1 MPSAAEL
8 AALRS
13 HDLNQLT
20 VLLALL
26 KSRGVSA
33 AARQLGISQPAM
45 SKSLERLRQ
54 EFDDPLLVRV
64 GNAMRLTTTAESLL
78 PVLEA
83 ALDQLGTVFSSTA
96 AFDPARSRGILRIA
110 ASDYVQIV
118 FGAQLL
124 RRLREAAPLMTV
136 EFRPVGNPEPE
147 RLLTDDLVDIAI
159 GRGWPS
165 QALRQQQLYDDPFV
179 CVVGRDNTRVPDRL
193 DLAGFCAQ
201 QHLDVSPT
209 GAGVLR
215 SFVDAALAALG
226 GRRQVL
232 TSASSFMAVPE
243 LVTGTDLVGL
253 VPRRVLDRFPPGGVR
268 VVPLAFN
275 LPFYVVTLWWHN
287 ARHADPLNRWA
298 RAQIVELSK
307 SL

>member
-1 MPSAAEL
+1 MPSAADL
-8 AALRS
+8 ASLRS

-20 VLLALL
+20 VLLVLL
-26 KSRGVSA
+26 KARGVSA
-33 AARQLGISQPAM
+33 AARQLGISQPTL
-45 SKSLERLRQ
+45 SKGLERLRQ
-54 EFDDPLLVRV
+54 DFDDPLLVRV
-64 GNAMRLTTTAESLL
+64 GNAMRLTPTAESLL

-83 ALDQLGTVFSSTA
+83 ALDQVGAVFASATD
-96 AFDPARSRGILRIA
+96 FDPSRSRGKLRIA

-118 FGAQLL
+118 FGARLL
-124 RRLREAAPLMTV
+124 RWLRERAPLMTI
-136 EFRPVGNPEPE
+136 EFRPVGSPEPE
-147 RLLTDDLVDIAI
+147 RLLTDDLVDIGI

-179 CVVGRDNTRVPDRL
+179 CVVGRDNTRVPERL
-193 DLAGFCAQ
+193 DLAGYCAQ

-253 VPRRVLDRFPPGGVR
+253 VPRRVLDKFPRGSVR
-268 VVPLAFN
+268 VVPLAFD
-275 LPFYVVTLWWHN
+275 LPFYAVTLWWHN